1 MELWI
6 LAPLN
11 ILLVIVIGLFLIAVI
26 RSIKI
31 IPAQT
36 GVVIERLGKYV
47 RTLGAGIHMLV
58 PFIDRVR
65 YRHNLKEQAIDVPTQ
80 PCFTYDNVRIEV
92 DGVLYFKVME
102 PRKASYGIRDY
113 RYATI
118 QLAQTTMRSVI
129 GKLELDKTFEE
140 RESINASI
148 LKSIDEATD
157 PWGVK
162 ITRYEIQNIK
172 VPDNILTAMETQ
184 MRAEREKRAVIAR
197 SYGEMESRINYST
210 GEKQEAINRSEG
222 EKERRINEATGHASE
237 IRALAK
243 AGAMSISRIA
253 EAISKDGGD
262 EALVMQIS
270 ESYIQELQKLAR
282 NDTRLI
288 LPMDLTNINSVME
301 TVNRMVQR
309 SKRLGT
315 EDMDQ
320 HG

>member
-253 EAISKDGGD
+253 EAISQDGGD